1 MSDDKKTL
9 ELLSANRPPCI
20 DTLNGKATQFISEPP
35 SLKMEFEAVPEFC
48 HSPNQ
53 VVQGGFVTGMLDTS
67 MAHLLIALSGGKLN
81 PVSLD
86 INVSFLAP
94 AHPGKLI
101 STAKVVRLG
110 KSIGY
115 FSSLLYQQETLVAT
129 ATSTIKLVTMP
140 EEFLYQQKAAPSL
153 EKTHR
158 SEPSTS

>member
-94 AHPGKLI
+94 THPGKLI
-101 STAKVVRLG
+101 SVAKVVRLG

-115 FSSLLYQQETLVAT
+115 FSSSLYQQETLVAT
-129 ATSTIKLVTMP
+129 ATSTIKLVLMS

>member
-20 DTLNGKATQFISEPP
+20 DTLNGKAAQFISEPP

-67 MAHLLIALSGGKLN
+67 MTHLLIALSGGKLN

-94 AHPGKLI
+94 ENPGKLI
-101 STAKVVRLG
+101 STAKIVRLG

-115 FSSLLYQQETLVAT
+115 FSSSLYQQETLVAT
-129 ATSTIKLVTMP
+129 ATSTIKLVPMP
-140 EEFLYQQKAAPSL
+140 
-153 EKTHR
+153 
-158 SEPSTS
+158 

>member
-1 MSDDKKTL
+1 MSKDKEIL
-9 ELLSANRPPCI
+9 ELLNANRPPCI
-20 DTLNGKATQFISEPP
+20 DTLNGKATHFESDPP
-35 SLKMEFEAVPEFC
+35 FLKMEFEAVSEFC
-48 HSPNQ
+48 HSPDQ

-67 MAHLLIALSGGKLN
+67 MAHLLIALSGGRLK

-115 FSSLLYQQETLVAT
+115 FSSLLYQQEKLVAT
-129 ATSTIKLVTMP
+129 ATSTIKLVPMP
-140 EEFLYQQKAAPSL
+140 EEFFD
-153 EKTHR
+153 T
-158 SEPSTS
+158 

>member
-9 ELLSANRPPCI
+9 ELLSANRPPCV

-53 VVQGGFVTGMLDTS
+53 VVQGGFVTGMLDTA
-67 MAHLLIALSGGKLN
+67 MAHLLIALSRGKLN
-81 PVSLD
+81 PVTLD

-101 STAKVVRLG
+101 SAAKVVRLG
-110 KSIGY
+110 KNIGY
-115 FSSLLYQQETLVAT
+115 FSSSLYQQETLVAT
-129 ATSTIKLVTMP
+129 ATSTIKLVPMP
-140 EEFLYQQKAAPSL
+140 EEFFI
-153 EKTHR
+153 
-158 SEPSTS
+158 STKS

>member
-1 MSDDKKTL
+1 MSEDKKTL
-9 ELLSANRPPCI
+9 ELLSANRPPCV

-67 MAHLLIALSGGKLN
+67 MAHLLIALSRGKLN
-81 PVSLD
+81 PVTLD

-101 STAKVVRLG
+101 SAAKVVRLG
-110 KSIGY
+110 KNIGY
-115 FSSLLYQQETLVAT
+115 FSSSLYQQESLVAT
-129 ATSTIKLVTMP
+129 ATSTIKLVPMP
-140 EEFLYQQKAAPSL
+140 EEFFI
-153 EKTHR
+153 
-158 SEPSTS
+158 STKS

>member
-1 MSDDKKTL
+1 MSNDKEIL

-20 DTLNGKATQFISEPP
+20 DTLNGKVTHFEPDP
-35 SLKMEFEAVPEFC
+35 PFLKMEFEAVPEFC

-67 MAHLLIALSGGKLN
+67 MAHLLIALSGGKLK

-94 AHPGKLI
+94 SHPGKLI
-101 STAKVVRLG
+101 SEAKVIGLC

-115 FSSLLYQQETLVAT
+115 FSSSLYQQEKLVAT
-129 ATSTIKLVTMP
+129 ATSTIKLVPMP
-140 EEFLYQQKAAPSL
+140 AEFY
-153 EKTHR
+153 E
-158 SEPSTS
+158 

>member
-1 MSDDKKTL
+1 MSDHKKTL

-20 DTLNGKATQFISEPP
+20 DTLNGKATQFVSEPP

-81 PVSLD
+81 PVSLN

-101 STAKVVRLG
+101 SRAKVVRLG

-115 FSSLLYQQETLVAT
+115 FSSSLYQQETLVAT
-129 ATSTIKLVTMP
+129 ATSTIKLVPM
-140 EEFLYQQKAAPSL
+140 L
-153 EKTHR
+153 
-158 SEPSTS
+158 

>member
-9 ELLSANRPPCI
+9 ELLSANRPPCV

-110 KSIGY
+110 NSIGY
-115 FSSLLYQQETLVAT
+115 FSSSLYQQETLVAT
-129 ATSTIKLVTMP
+129 ATSTIKLVPMP
-140 EEFLYQQKAAPSL
+140 
-153 EKTHR
+153 
-158 SEPSTS
+158 

>member
-1 MSDDKKTL
+1 MSKDKEIL

-94 AHPGKLI
+94 THPGKLI
-101 STAKVVRLG
+101 SVAKVVRLG

-115 FSSLLYQQETLVAT
+115 FSSSLYQQETLVAT
-129 ATSTIKLVTMP
+129 ATSTIKLVPMS

>member
-35 SLKMEFEAVPEFC
+35 SLKMEFAAVPEFC

-101 STAKVVRLG
+101 SLAKVVRFG

-115 FSSLLYQQETLVAT
+115 FSSSLYEQETLVAT
-129 ATSTIKLVTMP
+129 ATSTIKLVPMP

-158 SEPSTS
+158 SESSTS

>member
-9 ELLSANRPPCI
+9 ELLSANRPPCVH
-20 DTLNGKATQFISEPP
+20 TLNGKATQFVSEPP

-101 STAKVVRLG
+101 SRAKVVRLG

-115 FSSLLYQQETLVAT
+115 FSSSLYQQETLVAT
-129 ATSTIKLVTMP
+129 ATSTIKLVPMP
-140 EEFLYQQKAAPSL
+140 
-153 EKTHR
+153 
-158 SEPSTS
+158 

>member
-86 INVSFLAP
+86 INISFLAP

-101 STAKVVRLG
+101 SLAKVVRLG

-115 FSSLLYQQETLVAT
+115 FSSSLYQQETLVAT
-129 ATSTIKLVTMP
+129 ATSTIKLVPMP
-140 EEFLYQQKAAPSL
+140 
-153 EKTHR
+153 
-158 SEPSTS
+158 

>member
-1 MSDDKKTL
+1 MSNDKEIL

-20 DTLNGKATQFISEPP
+20 DTLNGKATHFEPDP
-35 SLKMEFEAVPEFC
+35 PFLKMEFEAVPEFC

-67 MAHLLIALSGGKLN
+67 MAHLLIALSGGKLK
-81 PVSLD
+81 PISLD

-101 STAKVVRLG
+101 SEAEVIKLG

-115 FSSLLYQQETLVAT
+115 FSSSLYQQEKLVAT
-129 ATSTIKLVTMP
+129 ATSTIKLIPMP
-140 EEFLYQQKAAPSL
+140 EEFFD
-153 EKTHR
+153 T
-158 SEPSTS
+158 

>member
-101 STAKVVRLG
+101 SLAKIVRLG

-115 FSSLLYQQETLVAT
+115 FSSSLYQQETLVAT
-129 ATSTIKLVTMP
+129 ATSTIKLVPMP
-140 EEFLYQQKAAPSL
+140 
-153 EKTHR
+153 
-158 SEPSTS
+158 